1 MSEVKFCIT
10 GGSGFIG
17 TTAMSWA
24 ISKYKAIN
32 FDIRPPKILEHQQHW
47 RYVDI
52 SDEHSFTD
60 ALIEFQ
66 PTHILHLA
74 AATGMD
80 IHEMSFFDA
89 NTKGVANLIQAT
101 QEITSLRRV
110 LFASSLL
117 ICPNGHVPSSDTEF
131 DPPNLYGESKVIGEK
146 FVRYSRMPCSW
157 VIVRPTSIWGP
168 WFEHSYKT
176 FFQMVDRGL
185 YFQPGSD
192 QIVKPLGY
200 VGNTVHM
207 LQKLLFSE
215 NKQVDGSTYYL
226 ADYPESSIRQW
237 ADLIRKNL
245 GKGKTLDLP
254 ISLMQLVAKAGDLLK
269 TLGWSDPPLTSF
281 RLKNMLTGAH
291 YPIEKTKEVVGGLPF
306 NLEEG
311 VRQTLIWMKQ
321 QQLIKNNT
329 DII

>member
-1 MSEVKFCIT
+1 
-10 GGSGFIG
+10 
-17 TTAMSWA
+17 
-24 ISKYKAIN
+24 
-32 FDIRPPKILEHQQHW
+32 
-47 RYVDI
+47 
-52 SDEHSFTD
+52 
-60 ALIEFQ
+60 
-66 PTHILHLA
+66 
-74 AATGMD
+74 
-80 IHEMSFFDA
+80 
-89 NTKGVANLIQAT
+89 
-101 QEITSLRRV
+101 
-110 LFASSLL
+110 
-117 ICPNGHVPSSDTEF
+117 
-131 DPPNLYGESKVIGEK
+131 
-146 FVRYSRMPCSW
+146 
-157 VIVRPTSIWGP
+157 
-168 WFEHSYKT
+168 
-176 FFQMVDRGL
+176 MVDRGL
-185 YFQPGSD
+185 FFQPGSD
-192 QIVKPLGY
+192 PIVKPLGY

-207 LQKLLFSE
+207 MQKLLFSE

-329 DII
+329 VII